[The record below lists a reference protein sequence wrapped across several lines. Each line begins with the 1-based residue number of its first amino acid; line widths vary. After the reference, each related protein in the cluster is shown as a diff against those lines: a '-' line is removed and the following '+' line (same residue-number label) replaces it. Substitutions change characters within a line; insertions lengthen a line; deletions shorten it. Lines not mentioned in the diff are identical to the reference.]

1 MNPNQK
7 RFSLPKNSLH
17 VRPRLMQPTPP
28 LSPMPRL
35 LLKLLLMPPLPK
47 VLAKVLSLDS
57 LLINLLVVK
66 FYLMVASEEDSA
78 VDLVASTNSDG
89 LRSVT
94 TLNSPPLTP
103 PMTPTSTLS
112 PNT

>member
-1 MNPNQK
+1 MSNLSQK
-7 RFSLPKNSLH
+7 RSSLPKNSLH
-17 VRPRLMQPTPP
+17 VRPKLILLTNKLPK
-28 LSPMPRL
+28 L
-35 LLKLLLMPPLPK
+35 LLRPLLMPPLPK

-66 FYLMVASEEDSA
+66 LYLMVASEEDSA

-89 LRSVT
+89 LRLVT
-94 TLNSPPLTP
+94 TLNTPPLTLL
-103 PMTPTSTLS
+103 MTPTSTLS